1 MVYLDHNATTPLDA
15 RVLEAML
22 PYLGRFYGNPSALH
36 RLGRLS
42 RGAIDRAR
50 DQVAAL
56 VAVRP
61 EQVIFTSGGTEASN
75 LALWG
80 LSQRFSSA
88 RLLLGQTE
96 HPSVAEPMEHL
107 AKARGWPLDYL
118 PIHSGGD
125 HSLPP
130 DDLLARGPVL
140 AALMLA
146 NNETGVLEQ
155 TRPLGER
162 LRARGGLLHVDGVQA
177 AGKIPLDF
185 AATGAHS
192 LTLSAHKIRGPKG
205 VGALI
210 LDPEVRISPITWGG
224 GQERGLRPGTEN
236 VAGIVGFGIAAE
248 LALKELETRALHM
261 RALRNRLEQGL
272 SEMAGVTLHA
282 AESPR
287 LPNTIQFSFEGWDG
301 EALVMALDRE
311 GFQLSSGSACASGG
325 NEPSP
330 VLMAM
335 GVPPDLARGAIRVSL
350 GVENEAPEIDSF
362 LKTLAGLCRA
372 PEEGRST
379 Q

>member
-50 DQVAAL
+50 EQVAAL

-80 LSQRFSSA
+80 LSQKFSSA
-88 RLLLGQTE
+88 RLVSGQTE
-96 HPSVAEPMEHL
+96 HPSVAEPVAAL
-107 AKARGWPLDYL
+107 AKIKGWSLDYL
-118 PIHSGGD
+118 PISSGGV
-125 HSLPP
+125 HALPS
-130 DDLLARGPVL
+130 DEYFSKGPVI
-140 AALMLA
+140 AALMKA
-146 NNETGVLEQ
+146 NNETGVLEDP
-155 TRPLGER
+155 RPLGER
-162 LRARGGLLHVDGVQA
+162 LRALGGFLHVDAVQA

-185 AATGAHS
+185 ASTGAHT
-192 LTLSAHKIRGPKG
+192 LTISAHKIRGPKG

-210 LDPEVRISPITWGG
+210 LDPEVRMSPMTWGG

-248 LALKELETRALHM
+248 LAKKELGTRAAH
-261 RALRNRLEQGL
+261 ALSLRHQLEQGL
-272 SEMAGVTLHA
+272 SELSGVTLHA

-335 GVPPDLARGAIRVSL
+335 GVPADLARGAIRVSL
-350 GVENEAPEIDSF
+350 GVENQAHEMDSF
-362 LKTLAGLCRA
+362 LKTLKGLSRA
-372 PEEGRST
+372 SHERQE
-379 Q
+379 

>member
-50 DQVAAL
+50 EQVAAL

-75 LALWG
+75 LALRG
-80 LSQRFSSA
+80 LSEKFSSA
-88 RLLLGQTE
+88 RFISGQTE
-96 HPSVAEPMEHL
+96 HPSVAEPMAAL
-107 AKARGWPLDYL
+107 ARIKGWSLDYL
-118 PIHSGGD
+118 PISSGGV
-125 HSLPP
+125 HALPS
-130 DDLLARGPVL
+130 DELLSRGPVI

-146 NNETGVLEQ
+146 NNETGVMENPQ
-155 TRPLGER
+155 PLAQK
-162 LRARGGLLHVDGVQA
+162 LRASGGLLHVDAVQA
-177 AGKIPLDF
+177 VGKIPTDF
-185 AATGAHS
+185 ESTGAHT
-192 LTLSAHKIRGPKG
+192 LTISAHKIRGPKG
-205 VGALI
+205 VGALV
-210 LDPEVRISPITWGG
+210 LDPDLLISPLTFGG

-236 VAGIVGFGIAAE
+236 VPGIVGFGIAAE
-248 LALKELETRALHM
+248 LARKELGTRAAHTLS
-261 RALRNRLEQGL
+261 LRHRLEQGL
-272 SEMAGVTLHA
+272 AEIPGVTLHA
-282 AESPR
+282 ADSPR
-287 LPNTIQFSFEGWDG
+287 LPNTLQFSFEGWDG

-335 GVPPDLARGAIRVSL
+335 GVPADLGRGAIRVSL
-350 GVENEAPEIDSF
+350 GVENEAHEIDSF
-362 LKTLAGLCRA
+362 LQALKGL
-372 PEEGRST
+372 S
-379 Q
+379 QSL

>member
-50 DQVAAL
+50 EQVAAL

-80 LSQRFSSA
+80 LSQKFSSA
-88 RLLLGQTE
+88 RLVSGQTE
-96 HPSVAEPMEHL
+96 HPSVAEPVAAL
-107 AKARGWPLDYL
+107 AKIKGWSLDYL
-118 PIHSGGD
+118 PISSGGV
-125 HSLPP
+125 HALPS
-130 DDLLARGPVL
+130 DEYFSKGPVI
-140 AALMLA
+140 AALMKA
-146 NNETGVLEQ
+146 NNETGVLEDP
-155 TRPLGER
+155 RPLGER
-162 LRARGGLLHVDGVQA
+162 LRALGGFLHVDAVQA

-185 AATGAHS
+185 ASTGAHT
-192 LTLSAHKIRGPKG
+192 LTISAHKIRGPKG

-210 LDPEVRISPITWGG
+210 LDPEVRMSPMTWGG

-248 LALKELETRALHM
+248 LAKKELEVRAAH
-261 RALRNRLEQGL
+261 ALSLRYQLEQGL
-272 SEMAGVTLHA
+272 SELSGVTLHA

-335 GVPPDLARGAIRVSL
+335 GVPADLARGAIRVSL
-350 GVENEAPEIDSF
+350 GVENEAHEIDAF
-362 LKTLAGLCRA
+362 LKTLKGLSRA
-372 PEEGRST
+372 SHERQE
-379 Q
+379 

>member
-1 MVYLDHNATTPLDA
+1 MVYLDHNATTPLDP

-50 DQVAAL
+50 EQVGAL

-80 LSQRFSSA
+80 LSQRFSTA
-88 RLLLGQTE
+88 RLLSGQTE
-96 HPSVAEPMEHL
+96 HPCVAEPLEAL
-107 AKARGWPLDYL
+107 ARARGWTLDYL
-118 PIHSGGD
+118 PITPGGQ
-125 HSLPP
+125 HGLPS
-130 DDLLARGPVL
+130 DEIFSKGPVI

-146 NNETGVLEQ
+146 NNETGVIEHPQ
-155 TRPLGER
+155 ALGER
-162 LRARGGLLHVDGVQA
+162 LRAQGGLLHVDGVQA

-185 AATGAHS
+185 AGTGAHS

-248 LALKELETRALHM
+248 LAKHELDVRAAHLLS
-261 RALRNRLEQGL
+261 LRHQLEWGL
-272 SEMAGVTLHA
+272 SELSGVTFHA

-335 GVPPDLARGAIRVSL
+335 GVAADLARGAIRVSL
-350 GVENEAPEIDSF
+350 GVENTAPEIDSF
-362 LKTLAGLCRA
+362 LKALKGLSRA
-372 PEEGRST
+372 SDQVQE
-379 Q
+379 

>member
-1 MVYLDHNATTPLDA
+1 MVYLDHNATTPLDE

-50 DQVAAL
+50 EQVAAL

-61 EQVIFTSGGTEASN
+61 EQVTFTSGGTEASN
-75 LALWG
+75 MALWG
-80 LSQRFSSA
+80 LSERLSSA
-88 RLLLGQTE
+88 RLLSGQTE
-96 HPSVAEPMEHL
+96 HPAVAEPMAQL

-118 PIHSGGD
+118 PISTGGV
-125 HSLPP
+125 HALPP
-130 DDLLARGPVL
+130 EEFFERGPLL

-146 NNETGVLEQ
+146 NNETGVLEE

-162 LRARGGLLHVDGVQA
+162 LRSRGGLLHVDGVQA

-210 LDPEVRISPITWGG
+210 LDPDVRISPITWGG

-236 VAGIVGFGIAAE
+236 VAGIVGFGLAAE
-248 LALKELETRALHM
+248 WALKELEVRAAHM
-261 RALRNRLEQGL
+261 RALRDRLERGL

-282 AESPR
+282 AQSPR
-287 LPNTIQFSFEGWDG
+287 LPNTIQFSLEGWDG

-325 NEPSP
+325 HAPSP

-335 GVPPDLARGAIRVSL
+335 GVPADLARGAIRVSL
-350 GVENEAPEIDSF
+350 GVENEAPEMDSF
-362 LKTLAGLCRA
+362 LKTLRGLSRT

>member
-1 MVYLDHNATTPLDA
+1 MVYLDHNATTPLDP

-42 RGAIDRAR
+42 RGAMDRAR
-50 DQVAAL
+50 AQVAGL

-80 LSQRFSSA
+80 LSHNLRSA
-88 RLLLGQTE
+88 RLLMGQTE
-96 HPSVAEPMEHL
+96 HPSVAEPMEQL

-118 PIHSGGD
+118 PISSGGV
-125 HSLPP
+125 HSLPTEAM
-130 DDLLARGPVL
+130 LGGPVL

-146 NNETGVLEQ
+146 NNETGVLEE

-162 LRARGGLLHVDGVQA
+162 LRAVGGLLHVDGVQA

-192 LTLSAHKIRGPKG
+192 LTISAHKIRGPKG

-210 LDPEVRISPITWGG
+210 LDPDVRISPITWGG

-236 VAGIVGFGIAAE
+236 VAGIVGFGLAAE
-248 LALKELETRALHM
+248 LAQKELETRAQHM
-261 RALRNRLEQGL
+261 RGLREQLERGL
-272 SEMAGVTLHA
+272 AEMAGVILHA

-301 EALVMALDRE
+301 EALVIALDRE

-325 NEPSP
+325 NAPSP
-330 VLMAM
+330 VLTAM
-335 GVPPDLARGAIRVSL
+335 GVPSDLARGAIRVSL

-362 LKTLAGLCRA
+362 LKTLSGLRRA
-372 PEEGRST
+372 PEAGRSN

>member
-50 DQVAAL
+50 EQVAAL

-80 LSQRFSSA
+80 LSQKFSSA
-88 RLLLGQTE
+88 RLVSGQTE
-96 HPSVAEPMEHL
+96 HPSVAEPVAAL
-107 AKARGWPLDYL
+107 AKIKGWSLDYL
-118 PIHSGGD
+118 PISSGGV
-125 HSLPP
+125 HALPS
-130 DDLLARGPVL
+130 DEYFSKGPVI
-140 AALMLA
+140 AALMKA
-146 NNETGVLEQ
+146 NNETGVLEDP
-155 TRPLGER
+155 RPLGER
-162 LRARGGLLHVDGVQA
+162 LRALGGFLHVDAVQA

-185 AATGAHS
+185 ASTGAHT
-192 LTLSAHKIRGPKG
+192 LTISAHKIRGPKG

-210 LDPEVRISPITWGG
+210 LDPEVRMSPMTWGG

-248 LALKELETRALHM
+248 LAKKELETRAAQ
-261 RALRNRLEQGL
+261 ALSLRYQLEQGL
-272 SEMAGVTLHA
+272 SELSGVTLHA

-335 GVPPDLARGAIRVSL
+335 GVPADLARGAIRVSL
-350 GVENEAPEIDSF
+350 GVENEAHEIDAF
-362 LKTLAGLCRA
+362 LKTLKGLSRA
-372 PEEGRST
+372 SHERQE
-379 Q
+379 

>member
-50 DQVAAL
+50 EQVAAL

-61 EQVIFTSGGTEASN
+61 EQVVFTSGGTEASN

-80 LSQRFSSA
+80 LSHRFSGA
-88 RLLLGQTE
+88 RLLSGQTE
-96 HPSVAEPMEHL
+96 HPSVAEPLAAL
-107 AKARGWPLDYL
+107 AKAKGWPLDYL
-118 PIHSGGD
+118 PIRSGGV
-125 HSLPP
+125 HALPS
-130 DDLLARGPVL
+130 DEVLASGPVI

-146 NNETGVLEQ
+146 NNETGVLEDPS
-155 TRPLGER
+155 PLGER
-162 LRARGGLLHVDGVQA
+162 LRAFGGLLHVDAVQA

-192 LTLSAHKIRGPKG
+192 LTLSAHKIHGPKG

-210 LDPEVRISPITWGG
+210 LDPDVRMSPMVWGG

-236 VAGIVGFGIAAE
+236 VAGIVGFGVAAE
-248 LALKELETRALHM
+248 LAQKELSTRATHV
-261 RALRNRLEQGL
+261 RALRDRLERGL

-311 GFQLSSGSACASGG
+311 GYQLSSGSACASGG

-335 GVPPDLARGAIRVSL
+335 GVSADLARGAIRVSL
-350 GVENEAPEIDSF
+350 GVDNEVPEIDSF
-362 LKTLAGLCRA
+362 LQTLTGLCRA
-372 PEEGRST
+372 L
-379 Q
+379 